1 MKNRKPSEEFAVQYP
16 DVIVAIENLEN
27 LGDTP
32 NLVHSG
38 RAQDLARIA
47 FDSLPASMMSD
58 ALKAIVELEEVD
70 ITAARKAQ
78 KLDKSS
84 AQEKGLRYQRR
95 KYTGMESNG

>member
-38 RAQDLARIA
+38 
-47 FDSLPASMMSD
+47 
-58 ALKAIVELEEVD
+58 
-70 ITAARKAQ
+70 
-78 KLDKSS
+78 
-84 AQEKGLRYQRR
+84 
-95 KYTGMESNG
+95 